1 MPSFITIVVSSIIL
15 QCYCMN
21 FCGYSSSSMLLLTY
35 CTVCDFF
42 SLFNNPLGFLQD
54 HFVLVVSEFM
64 YIPWKHAQKLAA
76 SRASLQEG
84 SSCTPSIT
92 VAAAENFESHI
103 VQYVK
108 GEV

>member
-1 MPSFITIVVSSIIL
+1 
-15 QCYCMN
+15 
-21 FCGYSSSSMLLLTY
+21 
-35 CTVCDFF
+35 
-42 SLFNNPLGFLQD
+42 
-54 HFVLVVSEFM
+54 M

>member
-1 MPSFITIVVSSIIL
+1 
-15 QCYCMN
+15 
-21 FCGYSSSSMLLLTY
+21 MLLYEFLWVFIFFNV
-35 CTVCDFF
+35 TVNILHCGEFF